1 MSSFEATAKA
11 TPRGRWAILDMRT
24 LVVLALV
31 IAIAALPNTAFAY
44 RTLAD
49 ADGLPAGSRVLW
61 ESPLRFQIAGA
72 PPSSLSGTDVD
83 AIVSAA
89 FAQWAG
95 VGCGT
100 PEFINQ
106 GQGPDG
112 ASSGDGIVSI
122 VFIRSGWSDMGLDP
136 NQAAITDI
144 LYSSA
149 GTEGVYRILD
159 ADILLN
165 AEDFRWAGEDGS
177 SLRALR
183 PVLVHEIG
191 HALGLAH
198 PCEATGGSPS
208 CDDVPGARE
217 TTMFPLYA
225 PDQQRSVQADDR
237 EGVCELYGPL
247 GPPCPA
253 PCGPGTFCRDGACL
267 PEDCL
272 DAECASCLSDA
283 ECAGGF
289 CAADGYCRERRM
301 GGADCMRGPQCLSG
315 VCAAD
320 GTCAASCGGLQ
331 CSGGTYCAVDG
342 ACESPPPDF
351 GAACDGPA
359 ECSSSLCVRSTLNGT
374 FCSVPCSGGCP
385 ANFRCASV
393 EGESVCAPV
402 PPGCSVRSGGSSS
415 SRAAPWVLTLLL
427 AAAHF
432 LVRIR
437 RNT

>member
-165 AEDFRWAGEDGS
+165 AEDFR
-177 SLRALR
+177 
-183 PVLVHEIG
+183 
-191 HALGLAH
+191 
-198 PCEATGGSPS
+198 
-208 CDDVPGARE
+208 
-217 TTMFPLYA
+217 
-225 PDQQRSVQADDR
+225 
-237 EGVCELYGPL
+237 
-247 GPPCPA
+247 
-253 PCGPGTFCRDGACL
+253 
-267 PEDCL
+267 
-272 DAECASCLSDA
+272 
-283 ECAGGF
+283 
-289 CAADGYCRERRM
+289 
-301 GGADCMRGPQCLSG
+301 
-315 VCAAD
+315 
-320 GTCAASCGGLQ
+320 
-331 CSGGTYCAVDG
+331 
-342 ACESPPPDF
+342 
-351 GAACDGPA
+351 
-359 ECSSSLCVRSTLNGT
+359 
-374 FCSVPCSGGCP
+374 
-385 ANFRCASV
+385 
-393 EGESVCAPV
+393 
-402 PPGCSVRSGGSSS
+402 
-415 SRAAPWVLTLLL
+415 
-427 AAAHF
+427 
-432 LVRIR
+432 
-437 RNT
+437 